1 MKSALF
7 VDQIERN
14 QPVNPIHSSSS
25 VPSVDMKRRPAFTLP
40 HFSIPHFTPPD
51 FGRAFNFEFLRAF
64 PQAPWRTQTQAVA
77 AWAITLLIVAVLGG
91 LYLAVAARAGTAG
104 RDLQFYEARKAD
116 LIRSNDE
123 LRASLAQLRSVTRLA
138 NRARE
143 LGFQPAQPDQIDYLA
158 VPNYPHPS
166 ATQTAVANVT
176 PAPPPTL
183 SQWLVATL
191 NRLITGGGG

>member
-1 MKSALF
+1 
-7 VDQIERN
+7 
-14 QPVNPIHSSSS
+14 
-25 VPSVDMKRRPAFTLP
+25 MKRRPSFTLP
-40 HFSIPHFTPPD
+40 RFSLPRFTPPN
-51 FGRAFNFEFLRAF
+51 FGRALNFEFLRAF

-104 RDLQFYEARKAD
+104 RDLQFYEVRKAE
-116 LIRSNDE
+116 LIRANDE

-143 LGFQPAQPDQIDYLA
+143 LGFLPAQPDQIDYLA
-158 VPNYPHPS
+158 VPSYPYPAAS
-166 ATQTAVANVT
+166 PVVAAA
-176 PAPPPTL
+176 PLAPPPTL

>member
-1 MKSALF
+1 
-7 VDQIERN
+7 
-14 QPVNPIHSSSS
+14 
-25 VPSVDMKRRPAFTLP
+25 MKRRPAFTLP
-40 HFSIPHFTPPD
+40 HFTLPRFTPPN
-51 FGRAFNFEFLRAF
+51 FGRLLKVEFLHAF

-104 RDLQFYEARKAD
+104 RDLQFYEARKAE

-143 LGFQPAQPDQIDYLA
+143 LGFLPAQSDQIDYLA
-158 VPNYPHPS
+158 VPNYPHP
-166 ATQTAVANVT
+166 VAPVAAAPKT
-176 PAPPPTL
+176 SPAPPPTL